1 MDKEIA
7 LKILREL
14 HDKALFSERTALETF
29 IPELKESEDERI
41 RKDVYNYLYNER
53 HNIRQ
58 LTPYTDELDRW
69 LAWLEKQKPINI
81 SIEDKMIKKS
91 LINYV
96 KAHGNGG
103 DFTKEKYIAWLEKQ
117 GDTSEIVNKKK
128 IASDILRGAAI
139 NLITWIDYNAAEGN
153 MCLSNMEC
161 KDIEDALVSGDW
173 DKIYAYIKKKLE
185 KQGEQKPMTEEFEHE
200 LAEICN
206 QLLSEIDSEW
216 MNNEIL
222 DCIGT
227 SVWLNLCDETAKRYK
242 DGLLKLAKQGE
253 QKPAEWGEEDETTF
267 KVMLEEL
274 EKYVMFKQYSTPLS
288 VYDLQW
294 FKSLK
299 DRVQPQPK
307 QEWSVEDETGWTN
320 TMNMIKEVASNHYT
334 KDSIKLVIDWLESL
348 KQRIGG

>member
-1 MDKEIA
+1 MTQKEKAELCDKAYDKVAARFGLNVAKEIFTD
-7 LKILREL
+7 LY
-14 HDKALFSERTALETF
+14 
-29 IPELKESEDERI
+29 ESEDEKI
-41 RKDVYNYLYNER
+41 KKDVYNYLYNER

-69 LAWLEKQKPINI
+69 LAWLEKQESVGEIV
-81 SIEDKMIKKS
+81 ERCKKS
-91 LINYV
+91 WYNEGKIAGMAEGLT
-96 KAHGNGG
+96 
-103 DFTKEKYIAWLEKQ
+103 DDEKYQQ
-117 GDTSEIVNKKK
+117 G
-128 IASDILRGAAI
+128 
-139 NLITWIDYNAAEGN
+139 WH
-153 MCLSNMEC
+153 
-161 KDIEDALVSGDW
+161 DA
-173 DKIYAYIKKKLE
+173 LE

-320 TMNMIKEVASNHYT
+320 TMIMIKEVASNHYT
-334 KDSIKLVIDWLESL
+334 KDSINLVVNWLKSL

>member
-29 IPELKESEDERI
+29 IPELKESEYERI
-41 RKDVYNYLYNER
+41 RKEIIEIIKSRSDF
-53 HNIRQ
+53 
-58 LTPYTDELDRW
+58 
-69 LAWLEKQKPINI
+69 KQ
-81 SIEDKMIKKS
+81 E
-91 LINYV
+91 
-96 KAHGNGG
+96 
-103 DFTKEKYIAWLEKQ
+103 YIAWLEKQ
-117 GDTSEIVNKKK
+117 ESVEEIVERCKTSWYNQGK
-128 IASDILRGAAI
+128 IDGMAEGLTNDEKYQQGWHDALEKQGDNNEIAKGILRGAAI
-139 NLITWIDYNAAEGN
+139 NLITWIDYNAAGGN

-173 DKIYAYIKKKLE
+173 NKIYAYIKKKLE

-307 QEWSVEDETGWTN
+307 QELSEED
-320 TMNMIKEVASNHYT
+320 
-334 KDSIKLVIDWLESL
+334 
-348 KQRIGG
+348 

>member
-1 MDKEIA
+1 MDYEKKYKEANDKVAVRFGTNVAKEIFTD
-7 LKILREL
+7 LY
-14 HDKALFSERTALETF
+14 
-29 IPELKESEDERI
+29 ESEDERI
-41 RKDVYNYLYNER
+41 
-53 HNIRQ
+53 
-58 LTPYTDELDRW
+58 
-69 LAWLEKQKPINI
+69 
-81 SIEDKMIKKS
+81 KKS
-91 LINYV
+91 LIEFV
-96 KAHGNGG
+96 KQSSEVL
-103 DFTKEKYIAWLEKQ
+103 DKQ
-117 GDTSEIVNKKK
+117 NQ
-128 IASDILRGAAI
+128 
-139 NLITWIDYNAAEGN
+139 NNMID
-153 MCLSNMEC
+153 
-161 KDIEDALVSGDW
+161 W
-173 DKIYAYIKKKLE
+173 LE

-307 QEWSVEDETGWTN
+307 QE
-320 TMNMIKEVASNHYT
+320 
-334 KDSIKLVIDWLESL
+334 
-348 KQRIGG
+348 

>member
-1 MDKEIA
+1 MDYEKKYKEANDKVAVRFGTNVAKEIFTD
-7 LKILREL
+7 LY
-14 HDKALFSERTALETF
+14 
-29 IPELKESEDERI
+29 ESEDERI
-41 RKDVYNYLYNER
+41 
-53 HNIRQ
+53 
-58 LTPYTDELDRW
+58 
-69 LAWLEKQKPINI
+69 
-81 SIEDKMIKKS
+81 KKS
-91 LINYV
+91 LIEFV
-96 KAHGNGG
+96 KQSSEVL
-103 DFTKEKYIAWLEKQ
+103 DKQ
-117 GDTSEIVNKKK
+117 NQ
-128 IASDILRGAAI
+128 
-139 NLITWIDYNAAEGN
+139 NNMID
-153 MCLSNMEC
+153 
-161 KDIEDALVSGDW
+161 W
-173 DKIYAYIKKKLE
+173 LE

-307 QEWSVEDETGWTN
+307 QEQSVEDETGWTK
-320 TMNMIKEVASNHYT
+320 TMNRNKEGEYNHYT
-334 KDSIKLVIDWLESL
+334 KERIKYVIEWLE
-348 KQRIGG
+348 

>member
-14 HDKALFSERTALETF
+14 HDEALFSERTALETF
-29 IPELKESEDERI
+29 IPELKESEDEKI
-41 RKDVYNYLYNER
+41 RKAILAFV
-53 HNIRQ
+53 RQ
-58 LTPYTDELDRW
+58 SSEVLDKQNQNNM
-69 LAWLEKQKPINI
+69 LAWLEKQGNNTPTIIWHNIDEKPKEMEELFCEWESDDATWHDVAFYDEESHTFRHDKMPINVT
-81 SIEDKMIKKS
+81 KWV
-91 LINYV
+91 YV
-96 KAHGNGG
+96 
-103 DFTKEKYIAWLEKQ
+103 DEL
-117 GDTSEIVNKKK
+117 
-128 IASDILRGAAI
+128 
-139 NLITWIDYNAAEGN
+139 
-153 MCLSNMEC
+153 
-161 KDIEDALVSGDW
+161 
-173 DKIYAYIKKKLE
+173 LE

-299 DRVQPQPK
+299 DRVQP
-307 QEWSVEDETGWTN
+307 
-320 TMNMIKEVASNHYT
+320 
-334 KDSIKLVIDWLESL
+334 
-348 KQRIGG
+348 

>member
-1 MDKEIA
+1 MDYEKKYKEALEKVAIRFGTNVAKEIFTD
-7 LKILREL
+7 LY
-14 HDKALFSERTALETF
+14 
-29 IPELKESEDERI
+29 ESEDERI
-41 RKDVYNYLYNER
+41 
-53 HNIRQ
+53 
-58 LTPYTDELDRW
+58 
-69 LAWLEKQKPINI
+69 
-81 SIEDKMIKKS
+81 KKS
-91 LINYV
+91 LIEFV
-96 KAHGNGG
+96 KQSSEVL
-103 DFTKEKYIAWLEKQ
+103 DKQ
-117 GDTSEIVNKKK
+117 NQ
-128 IASDILRGAAI
+128 
-139 NLITWIDYNAAEGN
+139 NNMID
-153 MCLSNMEC
+153 
-161 KDIEDALVSGDW
+161 W
-173 DKIYAYIKKKLE
+173 LE

-253 QKPAEWGEEDETTF
+253 QKPAWSEEDETTF

-307 QEWSVEDETGWTN
+307 QE
-320 TMNMIKEVASNHYT
+320 
-334 KDSIKLVIDWLESL
+334 
-348 KQRIGG
+348 

>member
-1 MDKEIA
+1 MDKETA

-14 HDKALFSERTALETF
+14 HDKALFSERTALETLH
-29 IPELKESEDERI
+29 PELKESEDERI
-41 RKDVYNYLYNER
+41 KKSLIEFVKQSSEV
-53 HNIRQ
+53 
-58 LTPYTDELDRW
+58 LDKQNQNNMID
-69 LAWLEKQKPINI
+69 WLEKQESVGEIV
-81 SIEDKMIKKS
+81 ERCKKS
-91 LINYV
+91 WYNEGKIAGMAEGLT
-96 KAHGNGG
+96 
-103 DFTKEKYIAWLEKQ
+103 DDEKYQQ
-117 GDTSEIVNKKK
+117 G
-128 IASDILRGAAI
+128 
-139 NLITWIDYNAAEGN
+139 WH
-153 MCLSNMEC
+153 
-161 KDIEDALVSGDW
+161 DA
-173 DKIYAYIKKKLE
+173 LE

-320 TMNMIKEVASNHYT
+320 TMIMIKEVASNHYT
-334 KDSIKLVIDWLESL
+334 KDSINLVVNWLKSL

>member
-29 IPELKESEDERI
+29 IPELKESEDEKI
-41 RKDVYNYLYNER
+41 RKAILAFV
-53 HNIRQ
+53 RQ
-58 LTPYTDELDRW
+58 SSEVLD
-69 LAWLEKQKPINI
+69 KQNQNN
-81 SIEDKMIKKS
+81 MI
-91 LINYV
+91 
-96 KAHGNGG
+96 
-103 DFTKEKYIAWLEKQ
+103 DWLEKQ
-117 GDTSEIVNKKK
+117 GNTSEIVNKKK

-320 TMNMIKEVASNHYT
+320 TMIMIKEVASNHYT

>member
-1 MDKEIA
+1 MDYEKKYKEANDKVAVRFGTNVAKEIFTD
-7 LKILREL
+7 LY
-14 HDKALFSERTALETF
+14 
-29 IPELKESEDERI
+29 ESEDERI
-41 RKDVYNYLYNER
+41 
-53 HNIRQ
+53 
-58 LTPYTDELDRW
+58 
-69 LAWLEKQKPINI
+69 
-81 SIEDKMIKKS
+81 KKS
-91 LINYV
+91 LIEFV
-96 KAHGNGG
+96 KQSSEVL
-103 DFTKEKYIAWLEKQ
+103 DKQ
-117 GDTSEIVNKKK
+117 NQ
-128 IASDILRGAAI
+128 
-139 NLITWIDYNAAEGN
+139 NNMID
-153 MCLSNMEC
+153 
-161 KDIEDALVSGDW
+161 W
-173 DKIYAYIKKKLE
+173 LE

-299 DRVQPQPK
+299 DRIQPQPK

-320 TMNMIKEVASNHYT
+320 TMIMIKEVASNHYT
-334 KDSIKLVIDWLESL
+334 KDSIKLVMDWLKSL

>member
-1 MDKEIA
+1 MKQVGRTKTFVIMDKETA

-41 RKDVYNYLYNER
+41 
-53 HNIRQ
+53 
-58 LTPYTDELDRW
+58 
-69 LAWLEKQKPINI
+69 
-81 SIEDKMIKKS
+81 KKS
-91 LINYV
+91 LIEFV
-96 KAHGNGG
+96 KQSSEVL
-103 DFTKEKYIAWLEKQ
+103 DKQ
-117 GDTSEIVNKKK
+117 NQ
-128 IASDILRGAAI
+128 
-139 NLITWIDYNAAEGN
+139 NNMID
-153 MCLSNMEC
+153 
-161 KDIEDALVSGDW
+161 W
-173 DKIYAYIKKKLE
+173 LE

-253 QKPAEWGEEDETTF
+253 QKPAWSEEDETTF

-299 DRVQPQPK
+299 DR
-307 QEWSVEDETGWTN
+307 
-320 TMNMIKEVASNHYT
+320 
-334 KDSIKLVIDWLESL
+334 
-348 KQRIGG
+348 IGG

>member
-14 HDKALFSERTALETF
+14 HDKALFSVRTALETF
-29 IPELKESEDERI
+29 IPELKESEDEKI
-41 RKDVYNYLYNER
+41 RKAILAFV
-53 HNIRQ
+53 RQ
-58 LTPYTDELDRW
+58 SSEVLD
-69 LAWLEKQKPINI
+69 KQNQNN
-81 SIEDKMIKKS
+81 MI
-91 LINYV
+91 
-96 KAHGNGG
+96 
-103 DFTKEKYIAWLEKQ
+103 DWLEKQ
-117 GDTSEIVNKKK
+117 GNTSEIVNKKK

-320 TMNMIKEVASNHYT
+320 TMIMIKEVASNHYT

>member
-1 MDKEIA
+1 MDYEKKYKEA
-7 LKILREL
+7 VAKAKDQYNYPCMQSSMGILEEI
-14 HDKALFSERTALETF
+14 F
-29 IPELKESEDERI
+29 PEIKESEDERV
-41 RKDVYNYLYNER
+41 RNELIEFVKSR
-53 HNIRQ
+53 GGF
-58 LTPYTDELDRW
+58 
-69 LAWLEKQKPINI
+69 KQ
-81 SIEDKMIKKS
+81 E
-91 LINYV
+91 
-96 KAHGNGG
+96 
-103 DFTKEKYIAWLEKQ
+103 YIAWLEKQ
-117 GDTSEIVNKKK
+117 ESVEEIVERCKKSWYNEGK
-128 IASDILRGAAI
+128 IAGM
-139 NLITWIDYNAAEGN
+139 TEG
-153 MCLSNMEC
+153 LTDDE
-161 KDIEDALVSGDW
+161 KYQQGWHDA
-173 DKIYAYIKKKLE
+173 LE

-320 TMNMIKEVASNHYT
+320 TMIMIKEVASNHYI